1 MVNGTFCNILGEGD
15 DIFIVLNVSE
25 NSVLVEHCFKKSI
38 PCWESKTKIKV
49 VSVRDI
55 KKRIQYFEKQINDI
69 NNGIELCKQYLN
81 KEN

>member
-1 MVNGTFCNILGEGD
+1 MKKRTICNILGEGD

-38 PCWESKTKIKV
+38 PCWESKSKIKV
-49 VSVRDI
+49 VSVSDI
-55 KKRIQYFEKQINDI
+55 KKRIQSAENQINDI
-69 NNGIELCKQYLN
+69 NEGIKHCKDYLK